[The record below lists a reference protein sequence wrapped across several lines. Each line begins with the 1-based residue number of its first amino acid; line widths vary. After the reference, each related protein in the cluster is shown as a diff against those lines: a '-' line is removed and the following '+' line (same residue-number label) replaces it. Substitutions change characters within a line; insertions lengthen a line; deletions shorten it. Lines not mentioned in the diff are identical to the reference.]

1 MRIFKARANI
11 VFIIFFLFVSF
22 GHLPCQQA
30 TNKLSEGDL
39 ETMIDNYLAEGK
51 EIDAARCYIKLAY
64 LYWEKEDVS
73 KAANAFTEALTINEK
88 SGNMNAIRNIHSN
101 LGLLYL
107 SASNYKNSIAH
118 FQKSIKSHA
127 KTSKKVDM
135 ISDMVN
141 LGQAY
146 SGAGNYKKAADT
158 YLEALQIA
166 KEMEHIKLMKT
177 CYGLLAEVYEKM
189 GETGKS
195 FDYYDKYATIQ
206 KHLQQQ
212 EIDKM
217 EDITNLARE
226 ETHMK
231 DLALRKT
238 EKTLRE
244 IEIIRKQQ
252 QMEIELLNKEKQLQK
267 MVIREKEAR
276 QKAMKTRLQN
286 EIIIR
291 NSVIGL
297 VFFLLII
304 VGLLIFG
311 FRQKQNDNRKLA
323 SQNNEILAQ
332 RDEIDMK
339 NKKITQS
346 ITYAKRI
353 QTALIPEMDSLE
365 GYFSDHFIFFKPRDI
380 VSGDFYWYAFL
391 DENDNVV
398 RHLHNKKNEKNLA
411 LEKYN
416 LLIAAVDCTGHG
428 VPGAFMS
435 MIGINQLNEIINH
448 GITRPDLVLKELHNR
463 VRNSLKQEETE
474 NRDGMEISICKI
486 MKKKG
491 VMEFAGAGSP
501 LVHFEN
507 GNYMMV
513 KGDIFP
519 VGGYLLPG
527 QKITFN
533 LKTVTL
539 SPTGT
544 YYLFSDGFRDQLG
557 GDGGSKYMIRKFKG
571 FLQQIHDKPMRAQ
584 QQELENEL
592 DKWKGSYPQVDDIL
606 IMGFKM

>member
-1 MRIFKARANI
+1 LLVPI
-11 VFIIFFLFVSF
+11 

-30 TNKLSEGDL
+30 ANKLSAGDL
-39 ETMIDNYLAEGK
+39 ETMIDNYLAKGK

-64 LYWEKEDVS
+64 HYWEKENIT
-73 KAANAFTEALTINEK
+73 KAANAFTEALKINEQ

-107 SASNYKNSIAH
+107 SASNYKSSISH
-118 FQKSIKSHA
+118 FQKSIQAHA
-127 KTSKKVDM
+127 KAAKKVDM
-135 ISDMVN
+135 ISDMIN

-146 SGAGNYKKAADT
+146 SGAGDYTRAANT

-189 GETGKS
+189 GQTEKS
-195 FDYYDKYATIQ
+195 FNYYDKYATIQ

-217 EDITNLARE
+217 ENITNLARE

-311 FRQKQNDNRKLA
+311 FRQKQKDNRKLA
-323 SQNNEILAQ
+323 SQNNEILTQ
-332 RDEIDMK
+332 RDEIDTK

-353 QTALIPEMDSLE
+353 QTALIPEMDFLN
-365 GYFSDHFIFFKPRDI
+365 GYFSDHFIFFRPRDI

-398 RHLHNKKNEKNLA
+398 RNLHHQKTRGNLSFDR
-411 LEKYN
+411 YN

-435 MIGINQLNEIINH
+435 MIGINQLNEIISH
-448 GITRPDLVLKELHNR
+448 GITRPDMVLKELHAR
-463 VRNSLKQEETE
+463 VRTSLKQEETE

-491 VMEFAGAGSP
+491 IMEFAGASSP
-501 LVHFEN
+501 LVYFEN
-507 GNYMMV
+507 GDYTML

-539 SPTGT
+539 SPSGT

-557 GDGGSKYMIRKFKG
+557 GNDGSKYMIRKFKG
-571 FLQQIHDKPMRAQ
+571 LLQQVHTKPMHEQ
-584 QQELENEL
+584 QQDLENEL
-592 DKWKGSYPQVDDIL
+592 NQWKGDYPQVDDIL